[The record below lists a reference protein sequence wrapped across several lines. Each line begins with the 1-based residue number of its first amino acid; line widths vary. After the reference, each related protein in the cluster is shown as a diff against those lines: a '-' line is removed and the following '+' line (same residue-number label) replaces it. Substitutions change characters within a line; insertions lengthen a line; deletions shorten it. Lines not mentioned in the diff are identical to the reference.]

1 MAFPQVETSLFQ
13 NCFTSGHPHYGISS
27 YIMVVISW
35 IITSYCFF
43 QSLLQYFVIW
53 FYHSVDL

>member
-27 YIMVVISW
+27 YIMVVISR
-35 IITSYCFF
+35 IITSYCLF
-43 QSLLQYFVIW
+43 SHTLLYGFTI
-53 FYHSVDL
+53 HSVDL